1 MLAGYAAWRHASGAT
16 VELTTARSSPLGAA
30 YLRCAERGELPEV
43 AARVLD
49 AVRAGDAESAAHRA
63 RALACWGASSGTAI
77 LWGVEAA
84 AGA

>member
-1 MLAGYAAWRHASGAT
+1 MLAGYAAWRHGAGAAIHLAT
-16 VELTTARSSPLGAA
+16 PRCSPLGAA

-49 AVRAGDAESAAHRA
+49 AVRAGDAGRAARRA
-63 RALACWGASSGTAI
+63 RGLARWGASSGTAI